1 MEQHGGRSLLI
12 QNVRIVLEERI
23 TEGSVLIKDG
33 IIAQVLEGKEE
44 QSTDADKVLNGQG
57 AWLLPGFID
66 VHVHGGFGGDFMDAS
81 RESYDTITKFHA
93 SQGTTGMLATTVTAS
108 QEAIEAVFQATSSY
122 MKQEMP
128 YTELLGIHLE
138 GPFIS
143 LKWIGAQNPAYL
155 SPPRIEWLEDWTE
168 RYPGILKLLTLAP
181 ENEGAIDTIKWL
193 SDQNVVVACGH
204 TDATFEVMTQAADAG
219 LSHAV
224 HTYNAMRPLH
234 HREPGTVGAVLTDN
248 RIYAELIA
256 DGHHV
261 HPGAIRLLASSKPA
275 DRLILITDAI
285 SAAGR
290 PDGLYD
296 LGGLPVIV
304 EGGVARLQEGNL
316 AGSSLT
322 MINAFR
328 YMVQHSGLSV
338 TDISRYASGNPARQ
352 LGISEHT
359 GSIAAGKRA
368 DLVLAEPDF
377 GKVNATWVNGRQV
390 YTADAE

>member
-1 MEQHGGRSLLI
+1 MEQHDGKSLLI
-12 QNVRIVLEERI
+12 HDATIVLEDRV
-23 TEGSVLIKDG
+23 TEGSVLIKNG
-33 IIAQVLEGKEE
+33 VITRIIEGKDEE
-44 QSTDADKVLNGQG
+44 ITGADHTLDGRG
-57 AWLLPGFID
+57 AYLLPGFID

-81 RESYDTITKFHA
+81 KESYDTITKFHA

-122 MKQEMP
+122 MKKEMP
-128 YTELLGIHLE
+128 YAALLGVHLE

-143 LKWIGAQNPAYL
+143 LKWIGAQNPAFL
-155 SPPRIEWLEDWTE
+155 SPPRLDWLEDWAA

-181 ENEGAIDTIKWL
+181 ENEGALESIKWL
-193 SDQNVVVACGH
+193 SRHNVVVSCGH
-204 TDATFEVMTQAADAG
+204 TDASFEVMTHAAEAG
-219 LSHAV
+219 LTHAV

-234 HREPGTVGAVLTDN
+234 HREPGTVGAVLTDD

-261 HPGAIRLLASSKPA
+261 HPGAIRLLASAKPS
-275 DRLILITDAI
+275 DKLILITDAI

-328 YMVQHSGLSV
+328 YMTEHSGLSV
-338 TDISRYASGNPARQ
+338 MDISRYASGNPARQ
-352 LGISEHT
+352 LGLFEYT
-359 GSIAAGKRA
+359 GSIAVGKRA

-377 GKVNATWVNGRQV
+377 SKVRSTWVNGRQV
-390 YTADAE
+390 YSAE

>member
-1 MEQHGGRSLLI
+1 MGQHDGKSLLI
-12 QNVRIVLEERI
+12 HNVKVVLEDRV
-23 TEGSVLIKDG
+23 TNGSVLINDG
-33 IIAQVLEGKEE
+33 RIIRIIEEKEE
-44 QSTDADKVLNGQG
+44 ETYGADHVLNGQG

-81 RESYDTITKFHA
+81 EESYDTITKFHA

-108 QEAIEAVFQATSSY
+108 REAIEAVFQATRSY
-122 MKQEMP
+122 MNKEMR
-128 YTELLGIHLE
+128 YAELLGIHLE

-143 LKWIGAQNPAYL
+143 LKWIGAQNPAFL
-155 SPPRIEWLEDWTE
+155 SPPRLDWLQDWTE

-181 ENEGAIDTIKWL
+181 ENEGAIDAIKWL
-193 SDQNVVVACGH
+193 SSHNIVVACGH
-204 TDATFEVMTQAADAG
+204 TDATFEVMTQAAEAG
-219 LSHAV
+219 LTHAV

-234 HREPGTVGAVLTDN
+234 HREPGTVGAVLTDD

-261 HPGAIRLLASSKPA
+261 HPGAIRLLASSKPS
-275 DRLILITDAI
+275 DKLILITDAI

-328 YMVQHSGLSV
+328 YMAEHSGLTV
-338 TDISRYASGNPARQ
+338 NEISRYASANPARQ
-352 LGISEHT
+352 LGLFGHT
-359 GSIAAGKRA
+359 GSIAVGKRA
-368 DLVLAEPDF
+368 DLVLAAPDF
-377 GKVNATWVNGRQV
+377 SKVLSTWVNGSQV
-390 YTADAE
+390 YSAE

>member
-1 MEQHGGRSLLI
+1 MTQPGGNSLLI
-12 QNVRIVLEERI
+12 HNVKIVLEDRV
-23 TEGSVLIKDG
+23 TEGSVSIKDG
-33 IIAQVLEGKEE
+33 IIASVIEGKLETTGYDQVL
-44 QSTDADKVLNGQG
+44 DGQG

-66 VHVHGGFGGDFMDAS
+66 VHVHGGFGGDFMDANE
-81 RESYDTITKFHA
+81 ESYDTITKFHA

-108 QEAIEAVFQATSSY
+108 QEAIEAVFQATSAY
-122 MKQEMP
+122 MKKDMP
-128 YTELLGIHLE
+128 YAPLLGVHLE

-143 LKWIGAQNPAYL
+143 LKWIGAQNPAFL
-155 SPPRIEWLEDWTE
+155 SPPRIDWLEDWTA

-181 ENEGAIDTIKWL
+181 ENEGAIDAIKWL
-193 SDQNVVVACGH
+193 SDHNVVVACGH
-204 TDATFEVMTQAADAG
+204 TDATFEVMTQAAEAG
-219 LSHAV
+219 LTHAV

-234 HREPGTVGAVLTDN
+234 HREPGTVGAVLTDD

-261 HPGAIRLLASSKPA
+261 HPGAIKLLASSKPE
-275 DRLILITDAI
+275 DKLILITDAI

-304 EGGVARLQEGNL
+304 KDGVARLQEGNL

-328 YMVQHSGLSV
+328 YMLENSGLSV
-338 TDISRYASGNPARQ
+338 HEISRYASANPARQ
-352 LGISEHT
+352 LGLFERT
-359 GSIAAGKRA
+359 GSIAVGKQA

-377 GKVNATWVNGRQV
+377 GKVRSTWVNGRQV
-390 YTADAE
+390 YSVG

>member
-1 MEQHGGRSLLI
+1 MEQQDGKSLLI
-12 QNVRIVLEERI
+12 QDATIVLEERV
-23 TEGSVLIKDG
+23 TEGSVLIKNG
-33 IIAQVLEGKEE
+33 IITRIIEGKDEE
-44 QSTDADKVLNGQG
+44 IAGADHILDGRG

-81 RESYDTITKFHA
+81 EESYDTITKFHA

-122 MKQEMP
+122 VKKEMP
-128 YTELLGIHLE
+128 YAALLGVHLE

-143 LKWIGAQNPAYL
+143 LKWIGAQNPAFL
-155 SPPRIEWLEDWTE
+155 SPPRLDWLEDWTA

-181 ENEGAIDTIKWL
+181 ENEGALQAIRWL
-193 SDQNVVVACGH
+193 SHHDVVVACGH
-204 TDATFEVMTQAADAG
+204 TDASFEVMTQAAEAG
-219 LSHAV
+219 LTHAV

-234 HREPGTVGAVLTDN
+234 HREPGTVGAVLTDD

-261 HPGAIRLLASSKPA
+261 HPGAIRLLASAKPS
-275 DRLILITDAI
+275 DKLILITDAI

-328 YMVQHSGLSV
+328 YMAEHSGLSV

-352 LGISEHT
+352 LGLFEHT

-377 GKVNATWVNGRQV
+377 SKVRSTLVNGRLV
-390 YTADAE
+390 YSAE